1 MANYAL
7 TLKVLGPDTL
17 KNIGTA
23 IHDYL
28 ETIDS
33 TKVIHLKER
42 ADSPTMARSISDTI
56 EFPKGP

>member
-33 TKVIHLKER
+33 TKVIHLKEVER
-42 ADSPTMARSISDTI
+42 CMGDYYEAIILHDT
-56 EFPKGP
+56 